1 MALDLTLFSIP
12 NKAKFVLEKAKLNEN
27 YANDFDKIQEINNL
41 KLQLRMIQLMPDG
54 TPENILQELI
64 NDSKIVL
71 NYYPEDKIE
80 KYRFQSRTRGYETLK
95 YLLSE
100 YLKYNKI
107 YNTKNKVFFEG
118 TDIINNSQHLLFQ
131 YLDNEET
138 KEIYILLK
146 KIDFSD
152 IMKFYDFDKMKNIV
166 YKVIRPE
173 NLNHLEVEFEE
184 LKDFFYEATKLDAL
198 TVIKIC

>member
-1 MALDLTLFSIP
+1 MALDLTLFSIS
-12 NKAKFVLEKAKLNEN
+12 NKVKFVLEKAKLNEN
-27 YANDFDKIQEINNL
+27 YANDFDKIQNINNL

-71 NYYPEDKIE
+71 DYYPEDKIE
-80 KYRFQSRTRGYETLK
+80 KYRFQSRTRGYETLN

-107 YNTKNKVFFEG
+107 YNVKNKVFFEG
-118 TDIINNSQHLLFQ
+118 TDIISNSQHLRFQ
-131 YLDNEET
+131 YLDNVET

-146 KIDFSD
+146 QIDFSD
-152 IMKFYDFDKMKNIV
+152 IMKFYDFEKMKNIV
-166 YKVIRPE
+166 YKVTRPE
-173 NLNHLEVEFEE
+173 NLNHLEVEFKE
-184 LKDFFYEATKLDAL
+184 LKYFFYEATKLDAF
-198 TVIKIC
+198 TIIKIC

>member
-1 MALDLTLFSIP
+1 MALDLTLFSIS
-12 NKAKFVLEKAKLNEN
+12 NKVKFVLEKAKLNEN
-27 YANDFDKIQEINNL
+27 YANDFDKIQNINNL

-71 NYYPEDKIE
+71 DYYPEDKIE
-80 KYRFQSRTRGYETLK
+80 KYRFQSRTRGYETLN

-107 YNTKNKVFFEG
+107 YNVKNKVFFEG
-118 TDIINNSQHLLFQ
+118 TDIINNSQYLRFQ
-131 YLDNEET
+131 YLDNVET

-146 KIDFSD
+146 QIDFSD
-152 IMKFYDFDKMKNIV
+152 IMKFYDFEKMKNIV
-166 YKVIRPE
+166 YKVTRPE
-173 NLNHLEVEFEE
+173 NLNHLEVEFKE
-184 LKDFFYEATKLDAL
+184 LKYFFYEATKLDAF
-198 TVIKIC
+198 TIIKIC